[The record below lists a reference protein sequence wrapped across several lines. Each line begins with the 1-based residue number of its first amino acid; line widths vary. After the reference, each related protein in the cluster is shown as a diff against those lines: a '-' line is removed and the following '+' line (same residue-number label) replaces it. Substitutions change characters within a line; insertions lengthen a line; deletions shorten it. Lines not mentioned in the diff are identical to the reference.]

1 MLSLAYELVEEEQK
15 VEEKR
20 VEKTQ
25 KIHEQ
30 EGYPRK
36 ISVVTATVLRGEK
49 ERENLDDNVLGGT
62 PINRLGRETDD
73 EECLCSLMAEPSS
86 EMQSTGARFL
96 QKAEAVTFALNG
108 FTSPRDVGCQRR
120 KSNVLKTGFESHQLA
135 AEISRLWR
143 ISLMAILSF
152 HPPTKH
158 VIYIDRKVERWMDG

>member
-1 MLSLAYELVEEEQK
+1 
-15 VEEKR
+15 
-20 VEKTQ
+20 
-25 KIHEQ
+25 
-30 EGYPRK
+30 
-36 ISVVTATVLRGEK
+36 
-49 ERENLDDNVLGGT
+49 
-62 PINRLGRETDD
+62 
-73 EECLCSLMAEPSS
+73 MAEPSS

-158 VIYIDRKVERWMDG
+158 VIYRGNSLETPMFGVCSLFTPMFRNSRLHPNVWVLSSFHPDASVAHSWQRRGRHGSS

>member
-20 VEKTQ
+20 VEKAQ

-36 ISVVTATVLRGEK
+36 ISVATATVLKEEK

-73 EECLCSLMAEPSS
+73 EELLNAC
-86 EMQSTGARFL
+86 
-96 QKAEAVTFALNG
+96 AV
-108 FTSPRDVGCQRR
+108 
-120 KSNVLKTGFESHQLA
+120 
-135 AEISRLWR
+135 
-143 ISLMAILSF
+143 
-152 HPPTKH
+152 
-158 VIYIDRKVERWMDG
+158 